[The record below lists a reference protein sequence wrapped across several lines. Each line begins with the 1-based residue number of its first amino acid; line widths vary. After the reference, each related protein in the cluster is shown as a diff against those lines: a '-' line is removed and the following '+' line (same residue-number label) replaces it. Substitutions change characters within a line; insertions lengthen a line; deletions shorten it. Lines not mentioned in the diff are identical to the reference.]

1 MSIPMYVRRL
11 SAVTA
16 AVGVLAIAPVAF
28 AQQVPATPDW
38 EAPADVKPSPK
49 ARGGAKAASRSTG
62 ATGGLNAPMRKIE
75 RDDIDMTGVGREVRN
90 FGSGVRPMMNS
101 TGGMG
106 VGGGF

>member
-1 MSIPMYVRRL
+1 MSMSIYIRRL
-11 SAVTA
+11 SAAAAAA
-16 AVGVLAIAPVAF
+16 AVGALALAPAAF
-28 AQQVPATPDW
+28 AQQLPATPDW
-38 EAPADVKPSPK
+38 EAPADVKPPAK
-49 ARGGAKAASRSTG
+49 TRGGAKAASRP
-62 ATGGLNAPMRKIE
+62 AGGLNAPMRKIE